1 MELNLYTN
9 NSADNVVTKSITL
22 LTTMTG
28 TLRENCSIMDPV
40 ITVENI
46 NNAIAAVCNYAFIPQ
61 FARYYFVRN
70 ITLSGKLWI
79 ISMHVDVLASFQ
91 TPLKSLDAVIARNEN
106 RYNLYLQ
113 DGFFKTYQNP
123 HVSIKQFPAGFTN
136 HSYILAVAGAGGY
149 TPGPTAESLQAVNDS
164 DNIDEES

>member
-1 MELNLYTN
+1 MELRLYTN
-9 NSADNVVTKSITL
+9 NSADNVVTKNITS
-22 LTTMTG
+22 LTTLNG
-28 TLRENCSIMDPV
+28 TLRENCSIVDPV

-123 HVSIKQFPAGFTN
+123 HVSIKQFPAGFTTHN
-136 HSYILAVAGAGGY
+136 YILAVAGAGGY
-149 TPGPTAESLQAVNDS
+149 TPGPTNLQAVNES
-164 DNIDEES
+164 DNIESEER

>member
-22 LTTMTG
+22 LTSMTG
-28 TLRENCSIMDPV
+28 TLRENCSIVDPV

-79 ISMHVDVLASFQ
+79 ITMHVDVLASFQ

-149 TPGPTAESLQAVNDS
+149 TPGPTNLQASSES
-164 DNIDEES
+164 DNIDVES

>member
-149 TPGPTAESLQAVNDS
+149 TPTPSNLQAVNDS
-164 DNIDEES
+164 DNIEEES

>member
-28 TLRENCSIMDPV
+28 TLRENCSIVDPV

-123 HVSIKQFPAGFTN
+123 HVSIKQFPGGFTN

-164 DNIDEES
+164 DTIESE

>member
-22 LTTMTG
+22 LTSMTG
-28 TLRENCSIMDPV
+28 TLRENCSIVDPV

-149 TPGPTAESLQAVNDS
+149 TPGPTNLQASSES
-164 DNIDEES
+164 DNIDVES

>member
-9 NSADNVVTKSITL
+9 NSADNVVTKNITSLITL
-22 LTTMTG
+22 NG
-28 TLRENCSIMDPV
+28 TLRENCSITDPV

-91 TPLKSLDAVIARNEN
+91 TDLKELNAIVIRQEKK
-106 RYNLYLQ
+106 YNTYLQ
-113 DGFFKTYQNP
+113 DGIFKTYQNP
-123 HVSIKQFPAGFTN
+123 HVNILQFPGSFDTQQ
-136 HSYILAVAGAGGY
+136 YIFAVSG
-149 TPGPTAESLQAVNDS
+149 
-164 DNIDEES
+164 

>member
-22 LTTMTG
+22 LTSMTG

-79 ISMHVDVLASFQ
+79 ITMHVDVLASFQ

-149 TPGPTAESLQAVNDS
+149 TPGPTNLQASSESDS
-164 DNIDEES
+164 IDVES

>member
-9 NSADNVVTKSITL
+9 NSADNVVTKNITL
-22 LTTMTG
+22 LTSMTG
-28 TLRENCSIMDPV
+28 TLRENCSIVDPV

-123 HVSIKQFPAGFTN
+123 HVSIKQFPAGFTD

-149 TPGPTAESLQAVNDS
+149 TPTTSNLQALNES
-164 DNIDEES
+164 DNIENEDC

>member
-9 NSADNVVTKSITL
+9 KSADNVVTKNITL
-22 LTTMTG
+22 LKSFNG
-28 TLRENCSIMDPV
+28 TLRENCSITDPV

-91 TPLKSLDAVIARNEN
+91 TELKALNAVIARQEKK
-106 RYNLYLQ
+106 YNTYLQ
-113 DGFFKTYQNP
+113 DGLFKTYQNP
-123 HVSIKQFPAGFTN
+123 HVNILQFPGSFDTQQ
-136 HSYILAVAGAGGY
+136 YIFAVSG
-149 TPGPTAESLQAVNDS
+149 
-164 DNIDEES
+164 

>member
-28 TLRENCSIMDPV
+28 TLRENCSIVDPV

-46 NNAIAAVCNYAFIPQ
+46 NNAKAAVCNYAFIPQ

-149 TPGPTAESLQAVNDS
+149 TPGPTAENLQAVNDN
-164 DNIDEES
+164 DNIESE